1 MKNVRIQRFFPLIS
15 VNRISKYSYHLI
27 ITFLLFLFHG
37 AQGDQITEIR
47 IGALTENSSRIG
59 KEQATALEIAVG
71 NFNNS
76 RNHKFSLHFQDPGR
90 EPLEAASAAEDL
102 IIKEK
107 VKVIIVGMDSWAKA
121 ALVADIGT
129 RAQIPILSF
138 AAPAIRP
145 PLAATRWPFLIKM
158 ASNGAEQIRCISALI
173 QAYNWRRVVAIYED
187 DSYGGDSGNLAALLS
202 ENLQKVGS
210 QIEYSLVLPPF
221 SSLPNPKVFLKKK
234 LNKLREEIQSRVFIL
249 LKLSSPMTIHLFGEA
264 KELELVGTNTAWI
277 LSETITSYLDS
288 FNDSV
293 ISSMQG
299 ALGIKANYSEETPS
313 YLKFDDQFREVFK
326 SKYPE
331 EDEFKPGIHALRAY
345 DSINA
350 IELAMKKMGSSHSSH
365 KVRNIL
371 LSTNFNGLS
380 GKIRFKDLNRTQ
392 SLRIVNVG
400 RNGKRYEE
408 IDEFWLPNFGFS
420 KTPSPSGG
428 ANDVKANLSAGTV
441 NWPGNS
447 TKDPK
452 GWAMP
457 TAQKPLKIGVP
468 KRTSFEEFVEFD
480 SGKIPTGFCIDLFHE
495 VLRNLDYNLPY
506 EFFPHDGPY
515 DDLLSKVSNK
525 TYDAAVGDITILA
538 ERMELVEF
546 TQAYVESGLSM
557 VAPVKS
563 YPEWMFTKPFTRTM
577 WVATGILFIY
587 TMIIVWILEHCS
599 NNKKFIGKNQ
609 IRTALW
615 FTFSSLFFA
624 HRDEQIKSNFT
635 RVVVAFW
642 LFVVFIITASYTAS
656 LASLLTVKGLE
667 SNLDIKSVL
676 EKGSIVGCDNDS
688 FIEDYLKNVLGF
700 KTKQIYILNGSES
713 SYIDEFN
720 KGSIDAAILEVP
732 YEKVFLNKYCDGYA
746 SIKPT
751 YRFGGFGFAFQKGS
765 PIAADFS
772 KSILRLSEKE
782 NLAALE
788 KKWFSTSDKC
798 SAANT
803 KIERLKFRSFW
814 GIYAISAGASAL
826 CVILFLLSRIRQE
839 THQPSNGN
847 VQSGTNSNKTVQLAN
862 NRNSRGASTSPTSS
876 RSPGLYRRSTSKLN
890 SSTHSDTHHD
900 QPEPSP
906 PTDQIGV

>member
-1 MKNVRIQRFFPLIS
+1 MKNVRIQRFSPLNS

-37 AQGDQITEIR
+37 AQADQITEIR
-47 IGALTENSSRIG
+47 IGALIENSSRTG
-59 KEQATALEIAVG
+59 KEETAALEIAVG

-76 RNHKFSLHFQDPGR
+76 SNLKFSLHFQDPGR

-107 VKVIIVGMDSWAKA
+107 VKVVIVGMDSWAKA

-158 ASNGAEQIRCISALI
+158 ASNGAEQIRCISALV

-202 ENLQKVGS
+202 ENLLKVGS

-221 SSLPNPKVFLKKK
+221 SSLPNPKVFLKRK
-234 LNKLREEIQSRVFIL
+234 LNKLRDEIQSRVFIL

-288 FNDSV
+288 FNGSV

-313 YLKFDDQFREVFK
+313 YLKFDDRFREVFK
-326 SKYPE
+326 SMYPE

-365 KVRNIL
+365 KLKNIL
-371 LSTNFNGLS
+371 LSSNFNGLS

-420 KTPSPSGG
+420 KTPNGG
-428 ANDVKANLSAGTV
+428 ADHVKANLSAGTV
-441 NWPGNS
+441 KWPGN
-447 TKDPK
+447 TNKDPK

-457 TAQKPLKIGVP
+457 TAQKLLKIGVP
-468 KRTSFEEFVEFD
+468 RRTSFEEFVEFD
-480 SGKIPTGFCIDLFHE
+480 SGEIPSGFCIDLFHE
-495 VLRNLDYNLPY
+495 VLRILDYNLPY

-525 TYDAAVGDITILA
+525 
-538 ERMELVEF
+538 
-546 TQAYVESGLSM
+546 
-557 VAPVKS
+557 
-563 YPEWMFTKPFTRTM
+563 
-577 WVATGILFIY
+577 
-587 TMIIVWILEHCS
+587 
-599 NNKKFIGKNQ
+599 
-609 IRTALW
+609 
-615 FTFSSLFFA
+615 
-624 HRDEQIKSNFT
+624 
-635 RVVVAFW
+635 
-642 LFVVFIITASYTAS
+642 
-656 LASLLTVKGLE
+656 
-667 SNLDIKSVL
+667 
-676 EKGSIVGCDNDS
+676 
-688 FIEDYLKNVLGF
+688 
-700 KTKQIYILNGSES
+700 
-713 SYIDEFN
+713 
-720 KGSIDAAILEVP
+720 
-732 YEKVFLNKYCDGYA
+732 
-746 SIKPT
+746 
-751 YRFGGFGFAFQKGS
+751 
-765 PIAADFS
+765 
-772 KSILRLSEKE
+772 
-782 NLAALE
+782 
-788 KKWFSTSDKC
+788 C

-803 KIERLKFRSFW
+803 KIERLKLRSFW
-814 GIYAISAGASAL
+814 GIHAISAGASAL
-826 CVILFLLSRIRQE
+826 CVILFLLSRIRQD
-839 THQPSNGN
+839 TYQASNDN
-847 VQSGTNSNKTVQLAN
+847 VTPVKSGSNISNKTVELAN
-862 NRNSRGASTSPTSS
+862 NRETRNSRASTSPTSS

-890 SSTHSDTHHD
+890 YSDTHLQD
-900 QPEPSP
+900 QPDSSP
-906 PTDQIGV
+906 ATEIEVFAGK